1 MYERYKF
8 IFDLHLPRVVHS
20 IRQRCRYYIDGE
32 IQELIKESAAV
43 RENAYSPYSKFKVG
57 AAVRCVDGS
66 ISQGCNV
73 ENASYPAGVCAE
85 VTAIA
90 RAVSEGKRKFTAL
103 AVVADQENTSF
114 TTPCGVC
121 RQFMS
126 EFGENMPIYLT
137 RSDMKKVLRT
147 KVNELLPL
155 SPFRTNDTETS

>member
-1 MYERYKF
+1 MYRF
-8 IFDLHLPRVVHS
+8 A
-20 IRQRCRYYIDGE
+20 DGE
-32 IQELIKESAAV
+32 TQELIKESAAV

-66 ISQGCNV
+66 ISRGCNV

-147 KVNELLPL
+147 EVNELLPL
-155 SPFRTNDTETS
+155 SPFRTNGTETS